1 MNVRSRTRIQNSP
14 GESPQKELRMSSV
27 AEARHQ
33 QILQAAAVCFG
44 RRGFHQAT
52 MQDICSEVGLSPGSV
67 YRYFRSKEDLI
78 AALVEADRARHI
90 ARIEAVRD
98 QEDVFAGLKA
108 LAIQT
113 LDSLNDP
120 ELSLLHAEI
129 AAEMHRNPNV
139 KELVRNTNAA
149 ILDSLAETLRLAQQR
164 GAIDPDLEPRATA
177 ELLVAVVDGLSMRKS
192 LFPEGDAARHT
203 VLVQTMLARFLRPGR
218 SESKTASPQDTATGG
233 V

>member
-1 MNVRSRTRIQNSP
+1 MT
-14 GESPQKELRMSSV
+14 SV

-78 AALVEADRARHI
+78 AALVETDRAKHI

-98 QEDVFAGLKA
+98 QEDIYSA
-108 LAIQT
+108 LQILADQT
-113 LDSLNDP
+113 LDTLNDP
-120 ELSLLHAEI
+120 ELSQLHAEI
-129 AAEMHRNPNV
+129 GAEMLRNPTV
-139 KELVRNTNAA
+139 KELVRNSNAA

-164 GAIDPDLEPRATA
+164 GAIDTDLEPRATA

-192 LFPEGDAARHT
+192 LFPEGDAARHAAM
-203 VLVQTMLARFLRPGR
+203 VHTMLARFLRPGR
-218 SESKTASPQDTATGG
+218 SDSNADPAKDASSEKE
-233 V
+233 